1 MLNMDMVGR
10 VRNET
15 LYVGGA
21 GTAAPFD
28 AFVKRADEHSPLEFK
43 EFGRGGFGPSDHM
56 SFAAKKV
63 PVLFLFSGMHADYH
77 RPSDTADKI
86 NYDGLAQVV
95 SVARELTTDLATMPK
110 SPYLASADSA
120 NPHGM
125 SAMMGSGTGSRT
137 SLGVIPDYGTDI
149 SQGGVRITGTSPG
162 TPAAAAGLK
171 DGDVLVGFGDKK
183 IGNLYDLTDALANA
197 KPGDKVKVKFL
208 RDGKATVV
216 EVTLAERRG

>member
-1 MLNMDMVGR
+1 
-10 VRNET
+10 
-15 LYVGGA
+15 
-21 GTAAPFD
+21 
-28 AFVKRADEHSPLEFK
+28 
-43 EFGRGGFGPSDHM
+43 
-56 SFAAKKV
+56 
-63 PVLFLFSGMHADYH
+63 
-77 RPSDTADKI
+77 
-86 NYDGLAQVV
+86 
-95 SVARELTTDLATMPK
+95 
-110 SPYLASADSA
+110 
-120 NPHGM
+120 M